1 MKHSLNKII
10 PRLLVALF
18 ILTTAC
24 FSVNAQEEDVKKA
37 LVRQKNR
44 TNVRQLKNDLVLKEK
59 LQNKWIKTEL
69 RMADG
74 SAVYRP
80 ELLYMQLQYKFFAE
94 DSLRITLDGIT
105 SLLTYTLEDSVLS
118 YGNGI
123 ALRFYI
129 KELSDVKLVLKE
141 VSTRDENEQIV
152 IEFVPQKFFDLGF
165 VPGTYLAKNGDVVYI
180 ADENHVYPYF
190 VNSKLPAIAFIS
202 EKFDFPEWRKG
213 NFLARFVVT
222 KEGKVVGVRV
232 EESTSPKYNTKLV
245 EAIKKTDGMW
255 LPAEFDG
262 ELVTSEVVMEF
273 KMDFPTYDS
282 GMSAADKLEASQQ
295 QLAEGNY
302 YFEEKLYR
310 TAISSYTEAI
320 KNDFKNVDAY
330 YRRAAAYVIMK
341 DKKKACE
348 DYEQLMYLQQTKAT
362 ELYKKY
368 CQTAEPTSN

>member
-1 MKHSLNKII
+1 MKSSITKTI
-10 PRLLVALF
+10 PQLLIVILLLSVASPD
-18 ILTTAC
+18 IK
-24 FSVNAQEEDVKKA
+24 AQEALKKG
-37 LVRQKNR
+37 LQK
-44 TNVRQLKNDLVLKEK
+44 
-59 LQNKWIKTEL
+59 KWIKTEL

-74 SAVYRP
+74 SAVFRP
-80 ELLYMQLQYKFFAE
+80 EFLYMQLQYKFLPG

-105 SLLTYTLEDSVLS
+105 SMLTYTVEDSVLS
-118 YGNGI
+118 YGSEP
-123 ALRFYI
+123 LRFYI
-129 KELSDVKLVLKE
+129 RELSDVKLVLKE
-141 VSTRDENEQIV
+141 VSKKDESEQIL

-165 VPGTYLAKNGDVVYI
+165 FPITYLAKNGDVVYI

-202 EKFDFPEWRKG
+202 EKFDFPEWRRG
-213 NFLARFVVT
+213 SFLARFIVT
-222 KEGKVVGVRV
+222 KAGKVTGVRV
-232 EESTSPKYNTKLV
+232 EESTNPKYDTKLV

-262 ELVTSEVVMEF
+262 EQVTSEVVMEF
-273 KMDFPTYDS
+273 KMDFPTYKS
-282 GMSAADKLEASQQ
+282 ELTPADKLEVSQQ
-295 QLAEGNY
+295 QLSEGNY
-302 YFEEKLYR
+302 YFDEKLYR

-348 DYEQLMYLQQTKAT
+348 DYEQLMYLQQVKAT

-368 CQTAEPTSN
+368 CEEAESN

>member
-1 MKHSLNKII
+1 MKRSII
-10 PRLLVALF
+10 NTLPQFFIALF
-18 ILTTAC
+18 VVMVTFTK
-24 FSVNAQEEDVKKA
+24 VNAQES
-37 LVRQKNR
+37 
-44 TNVRQLKNDLVLKEK
+44 LKEA
-59 LQNKWIKTEL
+59 LQKKWIKTNL

-80 ELLYMQLQYKFFAE
+80 EFLYMRLQYKFLPN

-105 SLLTYTLEDSVLS
+105 TISSYTVQDSILTYGSGD
-118 YGNGI
+118 I
-123 ALRFYI
+123 RFFI

-141 VSTRDENEQIV
+141 VSKKEASEQLL
-152 IEFVPQKFFDLGF
+152 IEFVPQKFYDLGF

-202 EKFDFPEWRKG
+202 EKFAFPEWRRG
-213 NFLARFVVT
+213 SFLARFIIT
-222 KEGKVVGVRV
+222 KTGKVEGVRV
-232 EESTSPKYNTKLV
+232 EESTNPKYNTKLV

-255 LPAEFDG
+255 LAAELDN
-262 ELVTSEVVMEF
+262 EPVTSEVVMEF
-273 KMDFPTYDS
+273 RMDFPATN
-282 GMSAADKLEASQQ
+282 GELTPAAKVELSQQ

-310 TAISSYTEAI
+310 TAISVYNEAI

-348 DYEQLMYLQQTKAT
+348 DYEQLMYLQQVKAT
-362 ELYKKY
+362 ELYNKY
-368 CQTAEPTSN
+368 CQDAASASN